1 MGRTV
6 PTSTALL
13 EEELGRWAKFRR
25 ALRREDRAVLD
36 WLFERARYH
45 SAPAAYLSRRT
56 PFDALVLA
64 MLIEVV
70 KLVRSSC
77 PVDLP
82 DDAEPAPLPP
92 GEGGRQR

>member
-6 PTSTALL
+6 PASTALL

-25 ALRREDRAVLD
+25 AARREDKAVLD

-45 SAPAAYLSRRT
+45 SDPASYLSSRT

-64 MLIEVV
+64 MLI
-70 KLVRSSC
+70 KSSSSSGPPVRWTSPTTRS
-77 PVDLP
+77 
-82 DDAEPAPLPP
+82 PLRSPP
-92 GEGGRQR
+92 GEGGK

>member
-13 EEELGRWAKFRR
+13 EEEVARWAKFRR
-25 ALRREDRAVLD
+25 ALRREDRAILD

-45 SAPAAYLSRRT
+45 TAPAAYLSRRT

-70 KLVRSSC
+70 KLVKASC
-77 PVDLP
+77 GMDLP
-82 DDAEPAPLPP
+82 HDAEPTALPP
-92 GEGGRQR
+92 GEGGRG